1 MHYRIEAADLH
12 AHLYG
17 VTLTIA
23 QPAANQRVSLPVW
36 IAGSYMVR
44 EFAKQITGISARQ
57 SKRNVAVRQLDKATW
72 VVNCEAGKPL
82 TLHYQVHAHDDSVRT
97 AWLTTQ
103 RGFFNGTSLC
113 LQAEGLVD
121 VPHHI
126 EVVAES
132 FNAAV
137 NTHATSSKWQVAT
150 GLTPV
155 KTDRQ
160 GFGTYVA
167 ANYDELV
174 DCPVE
179 MGAFWSGSFKA
190 CGIEHRFVV
199 AGATP
204 AFDGERLLRDSQ
216 KICETAIRFWHGN
229 KRSAAPHKNYVF
241 MLNAVADGYG
251 GLEHRNSTALICNR
265 ADLPR
270 LDDAKQSEGYTTLLG
285 LISHEYFHT
294 WNVKR
299 LRPAEFARYDYTQ
312 ENYTELLWFFEGF
325 TSYYDDLLLRRAGLI
340 DDAQYLK
347 LLNKT
352 INQVLQTPG
361 REVHSVAQ
369 SSFEAWT
376 KYYRQDANSPNL
388 TVSYYTKGALVALC
402 LDLSLRQHGVK
413 NHSVSLDDVMRALW
427 TRCCA
432 GKHDGPMLEAD
443 VLAVLKELTGRSWA
457 AEFKAWVHGTR
468 DLPLKKLLTAH
479 GVTVQHDPAQLAQRL
494 GLRVA
499 EDHSVQIKTVLNG
512 SAAHKAGFAP
522 GDEWLGV
529 EVAGKA
535 TSQAPSA
542 WRLKKL
548 DDLSL
553 YAGKAKKIT
562 ALISRDRQL
571 LRLNLAWPD
580 SKTNSTWRL
589 MQDNPKLLSRWLGL

>member
-17 VTLTIA
+17 VTLTIN
-23 QPAANQRVSLPVW
+23 QPAAHQRVSLPVW

-44 EFAKQITGISARQ
+44 EFAKQITGIAAQQGQR
-57 SKRNVAVRQLDKATW
+57 KLAVQQLDKATW
-72 VVNCEAGKPL
+72 TVDCVAGTPL

-97 AWLTTQ
+97 AWLSTE

-113 LQAEGLVD
+113 LRAEGLAD
-121 VPHHI
+121 VPH
-126 EVVAES
+126 ELELVAES
-132 FNAAV
+132 FNAHEAE
-137 NTHATSSKWQVAT
+137 KWQVAT
-150 GLTPV
+150 GLTPL

-179 MGAFWSGSFKA
+179 MGAFWSGRFKA

-199 AGATP
+199 AGTTP

-216 KICETAIRFWHGN
+216 KICETAIRFWHG
-229 KRSAAPHKNYVF
+229 KKHSATPHKNYVF

-270 LDDAKQSEGYTTLLG
+270 LGDAKQSEGYTTLLG

-299 LRPAEFARYDYTQ
+299 LRPAEFASYDYTQ

-340 DDAQYLK
+340 DDALYLK

-376 KYYRQDANSPNL
+376 KYYRQDTNSPNL

-413 NHSVSLDDVMRALW
+413 NHNVSLDDVMRGLW
-427 TRCCA
+427 ARCCT
-432 GKHDGPMLEAD
+432 GKNKGPMTEAD

-468 DLPLKKLLTAH
+468 DLPLEKLLAHH
-479 GVTVQHDPAQLAQRL
+479 GVSVQHDPAPLAQRL

-499 EDHSVQIKTVLNG
+499 EDHSVHIKTVLSG

-529 EVAGKA
+529 EVTGKSA
-535 TSQAPSA
+535 SA
-542 WRLKKL
+542 WRIKQLN
-548 DDLSL
+548 DLLL
-553 YAGKAKKIT
+553 YAGTAKKVA
-562 ALISRDRQL
+562 ALINRDRQL
-571 LRLNLAWPD
+571 LNLNLTLPD
-580 SKTNSTWRL
+580 AKANTTWRL
-589 MQDNPKLLSRWLGL
+589 MQDNPKLIGRWLGL

>member
-1 MHYRIEAADLH
+1 MHYRIEAVDLH

-57 SKRNVAVRQLDKATW
+57 GKRTLAVQQLDKATW
-72 VVNCEAGKPL
+72 AVDCEAGQPL

-97 AWLTTQ
+97 AWLTSE

-113 LQAEGLVD
+113 LQAEGLAD
-121 VPHHI
+121 VPHQL
-126 EVVAES
+126 ELVAKS
-132 FNAAV
+132 FNAHTAP
-137 NTHATSSKWQVAT
+137 KWQVAT

-155 KTDRQ
+155 KVDRQ

-167 ANYDELV
+167 ADYDELV

-216 KICETAIRFWHGN
+216 QICETAIRFWHG
-229 KRSAAPHKNYVF
+229 KKHSATPHTNYVF

-270 LDDAKQSEGYTTLLG
+270 LDEAKPSEGYTTLLG

-299 LRPAEFARYDYTQ
+299 LRPAEFARYDYRQ

-427 TRCCA
+427 ARCCVSKGA
-432 GKHDGPMLEAD
+432 QGASKHDGPMTEAD

-457 AEFKAWVHGTR
+457 TEFKAWVHGTR
-468 DLPLKKLLTAH
+468 DLPLEKLLAAH
-479 GVTVQHDPAQLAQRL
+479 GVQVTHEPAQLAQRL

-529 EVAGKA
+529 DG
-535 TSQAPSA
+535 
-542 WRLKKL
+542 WRMKKL
-548 DDLSL
+548 DDLLL
-553 YAGKAKKIT
+553 YAGTAKKIT
-562 ALISRDRQL
+562 ALVSRDRQL
-571 LRLNLAWPD
+571 LRLPLTVPD
-580 SKTNSTWRL
+580 AKTNSTWRL
-589 MQDNPKLLSRWLGL
+589 MQDNPKLVGRWLGL

>member
-57 SKRNVAVRQLDKATW
+57 GKRTLAVQQLDKATW
-72 VVNCEAGKPL
+72 AVNCEAGQPL

-97 AWLTTQ
+97 AWLTTE

-113 LQAEGLVD
+113 LQAEGLAD
-121 VPHHI
+121 VPHHL
-126 EVVAES
+126 ELVAES
-132 FNAAV
+132 FNAHKASRS
-137 NTHATSSKWQVAT
+137 AAWQVAT

-155 KTDRQ
+155 KIDRQ

-167 ANYDELV
+167 ADYDELV

-216 KICETAIRFWHGN
+216 KICETAIRFWHG
-229 KRSAAPHKNYVF
+229 KKHSATPHKSYVF

-251 GLEHRNSTALICNR
+251 GLEHRNSTALICDR

-270 LDDAKQSEGYTTLLG
+270 LDDAKPSDGYTTLLG

-413 NHSVSLDDVMRALW
+413 NHSVSLDNVMRALW
-427 TRCCA
+427 ARCCVSKGTQGT
-432 GKHDGPMLEAD
+432 GKHDGPMTEAD

-468 DLPLKKLLTAH
+468 DLPLEKLLAAH
-479 GVTVQHDPAQLAQRL
+479 GVQVKHEPAQLAQRL

-499 EDHSVQIKTVLNG
+499 EDHSVHIKTVLNG
-512 SAAHKAGFAP
+512 GAAHKAGFAP

-529 EVAGKA
+529 D
-535 TSQAPSA
+535 T
-542 WRLKKL
+542 WRMKKL
-548 DDLSL
+548 DDLLL
-553 YAGKAKKIT
+553 YAGKAKKVT
-562 ALISRDRQL
+562 ALVSRDRQL
-571 LRLNLAWPD
+571 LRLPLTVPD
-580 SKTNSTWRL
+580 AKTNSTLRL
-589 MQDNPKLLSRWLGL
+589 MQDNPKLVGRWLGL

>member
-23 QPAANQRVSLPVW
+23 QPVAQQRVSLPVW

-57 SKRNVAVRQLDKATW
+57 GKRNVSVQQLDKATW
-72 VVNCEAGKPL
+72 ALDCQAGQAL

-97 AWLTTQ
+97 AWLTSQ

-113 LQAEGLVD
+113 LQVEGQADEAHHLELVAD
-121 VPHHI
+121 
-126 EVVAES
+126 S
-132 FNAAV
+132 FNVGGAAP
-137 NTHATSSKWQVAT
+137 KWQVAT

-179 MGAFWSGSFKA
+179 MGAFWSGRFKA

-204 AFDGERLLRDSQ
+204 SFDGERLLRDSQ
-216 KICETAIRFWHGN
+216 KICETAIHFWHG
-229 KRSAAPHKNYVF
+229 KKHSATPHKNYVF

-312 ENYTELLWFFEGF
+312 ENYTQLLWFFEGF

-402 LDLSLRQHGVK
+402 LDLTLRLHGVA

-427 TRCCA
+427 LRCCT
-432 GKHDGPMLEAD
+432 GKHNATMTQAD
-443 VLAVLKELTGRSWA
+443 VLAVLQELTGRSWR
-457 AEFKAWVHGTR
+457 AEINAWVHGTR
-468 DLPLKKLLTAH
+468 DLPLDKLLASH
-479 GVTVQHDPAQLAQRL
+479 GVAVHHDPAQLAQRL

-512 SAAHKAGFAP
+512 SAAHQAGLAS

-529 EVAGKA
+529 EVAAKA
-535 TSQAPSA
+535 PQKTVSA
-542 WRLKKL
+542 WRIKKL
-548 DDLSL
+548 DDLL
-553 YAGKAKKIT
+553 LVAGAAKKIT

-571 LRLNLAWPD
+571 LRLPLAVPD
-580 SKTNSTWRL
+580 AKVNRTWRL
-589 MQDNPKLLSRWLGL
+589 AIDNAKLVSRWLGQSS

>member
-12 AHLYG
+12 AHVYG

-23 QPAANQRVSLPVW
+23 QPAAQQRVSLPVW
-36 IAGSYMVR
+36 IAGSYLVR

-57 SKRNVAVRQLDKATW
+57 GKRNVSMQQLDKATW
-72 VVNCEAGKPL
+72 ELNCQADQAL

-97 AWLTTQ
+97 AWLSEQ
-103 RGFFNGTSLC
+103 RGFFNGTGLC
-113 LQAEGLVD
+113 LQVHGQTD
-121 VPHHI
+121 VPHHL
-126 EVVAES
+126 ELVAQS
-132 FNAAV
+132 FNAHK
-137 NTHATSSKWQVAT
+137 TWSVAT

-167 ANYDELV
+167 VDYDELV
-174 DCPVE
+174 DCPLE
-179 MGAFWSGSFKA
+179 MGAFWSGSFEA
-190 CGIEHRFVV
+190 GGIAHRFVV

-204 AFDGERLLRDSQ
+204 AFDGARLLRDSQ
-216 KICETAIRFWHGN
+216 KICETAIHFWHG
-229 KRSAAPHKNYVF
+229 KKHSATPHKNYVF

-251 GLEHRNSTALICNR
+251 GLEHRNSTALICRR

-270 LDDAKQSEGYTTLLG
+270 LGDDTPKDAKQSEGYTTLLG

-325 TSYYDDLLLRRAGLI
+325 TSYYDDVLLRRAGLI

-402 LDLSLRQHGVK
+402 LDLTLRLHGVT

-427 TRCCA
+427 VRCCT
-432 GKHDGPMLEAD
+432 GKHNGPMTEAD
-443 VLAVLKELTGRSWA
+443 VLAVLQALTGRSWA

-468 DLPLKKLLTAH
+468 DLPLQKLLTSH
-479 GVTVQHDPAQLAQRL
+479 GVAVHHDPAQLAQRL
-494 GLRVA
+494 GVRVT
-499 EDHSVQIKTVLNG
+499 EDHGVLIKTVLNG

-529 EVAGKA
+529 EVATKA
-535 TSQAPSA
+535 TAKAASA
-542 WRLKKL
+542 WRMNKL
-548 DDLSL
+548 DDLL
-553 YAGKAKKIT
+553 LFAGAAKKVT

-571 LRLNLAWPD
+571 LRLTLTVPD
-580 SKTNSTWRL
+580 AQANRTWRL
-589 MQDNPKLLSRWLGL
+589 GIDNAKLVSRWLGL